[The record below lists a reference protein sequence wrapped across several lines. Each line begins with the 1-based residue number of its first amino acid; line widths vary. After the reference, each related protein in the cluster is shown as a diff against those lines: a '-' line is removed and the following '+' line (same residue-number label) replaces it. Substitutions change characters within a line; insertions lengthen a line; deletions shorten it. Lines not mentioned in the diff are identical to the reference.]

1 MTLGTTLTGVAGLAL
16 VLALVLLAARAA
28 RIFGIAPGL
37 PVRSGTAPRSLVLAE
52 TLALDP
58 RRRLMLV
65 RCKERELLVL
75 TGGPQDILLPVPE
88 GTQGAATP
96 VAGCSAR

>member
-1 MTLGTTLTGVAGLAL
+1 MNIGSLTTALGGLAV

-28 RIFGIAPGL
+28 RAFGLGHALPLRSGGAPGGQA
-37 PVRSGTAPRSLVLAE
+37 RRLVLAE

-65 RCKERELLVL
+65 RCDGRDLLVL
-75 TGGPQDILLPVPE
+75 TGGAQDVLLPVPPAPAPPP
-88 GTQGAATP
+88 GDGA
-96 VAGCSAR
+96 